1 MEPEDHLEGKER
13 VIGDRDT
20 VSRER
25 RALLGARI
33 PTTTASCQSN
43 WGVDAKA
50 CHLEDLVHYLQ
61 INLGEGRGPLF
72 VPVDSQLNKASPVYQ
87 YMLIC
92 FVEIGVL
99 RGN

>member
-1 MEPEDHLEGKER
+1 M
-13 VIGDRDT
+13 IGDRVT

-33 PTTTASCQSN
+33 PTTTASCRSN

-61 INLGEGRGPLF
+61 INLGEGRGLYSF
-72 VPVDSQLNKASPVYQ
+72 QS
-87 YMLIC
+87 I
-92 FVEIGVL
+92 FG
-99 RGN
+99 

>member
-1 MEPEDHLEGKER
+1 M
-13 VIGDRDT
+13 
-20 VSRER
+20 
-25 RALLGARI
+25 GART
-33 PTTTASCQSN
+33 PTTTASSRSN

-61 INLGEGRGPLF
+61 INLGEGRGLYSF
-72 VPVDSQLNKASPVYQ
+72 LSILGQIKLHQYIQ